1 MIARAAP
8 GPKTGRVRPPCSK
21 SQAHR
26 LLICAALGGAET
38 VVECDSVSRDIDA
51 TADCLRAL
59 GARIRP
65 AEGGG
70 FVVDPIRTVPK
81 GEAILPCGESGST
94 LRFLLPVIG
103 ALGADAAF
111 RREGRLP
118 ERPLAPLDAELT
130 RHGMALRAERADLH
144 CSGRLLPGEYT
155 LPGDVS
161 SQYIS
166 GLLMALPHLDG
177 DSSLTVTG
185 RIESGA
191 YITMTEN
198 ALALAGVRIDKTP
211 GGYFIPGGQTGA
223 LPERVRVEGDWS
235 GAAFFL
241 CIGALSREGVTVEG
255 MDLTS
260 AQGDRGALDILRS
273 MGAEIAAEGSQVTVR
288 RGSLHGTVI
297 DAAPVPD
304 LIPTLAAVAAAAEG
318 ETRIINAARL
328 RLKESDRLSSTS
340 GMLRS
345 LGASVEELPDALV
358 IRGSRTLRGGAVDA
372 LGDHRIAM
380 AAAVAACAA
389 DGEVTVDGGECV
401 AKSYPAFW
409 EDYAALK
416 GETI

>member
-26 LLICAALGGAET
+26 LLICAALGGGKT
-38 VVECDSVSRDIDA
+38 VVECDSISRDIEA

-59 GARIRP
+59 GARISP

-70 FVVDPIRTVPK
+70 FVMDPIRSVPK
-81 GEAILPCGESGST
+81 GEALLPCGESGST
-94 LRFLLPVIG
+94 LRFLLPVVG
-103 ALGADAAF
+103 ALGADAVF

-118 ERPLAPLDAELT
+118 ERPLAPLDAELI
-130 RHGMALRAERADLH
+130 RHGMVLSENGADLR

-166 GLLMALPHLDG
+166 GLLMALPHLG
-177 DSSLTVTG
+177 GGSTLAVTG

-198 ALALAGVRIDKTP
+198 ALALAGVRVDKTP
-211 GGYFIPGGQTGA
+211 EGYLIPGGQTGA
-223 LPERVRVEGDWS
+223 LPGKIRVEGDWS

-255 MDLTS
+255 MDLSS
-260 AQGDRGALDILRS
+260 AQGDRGVLEILRS
-273 MGAEIAAEGSQVTVR
+273 MGAEITEEGSSVTVR
-288 RGSLHGTVI
+288 RGDLHGTVI

-328 RLKESDRLSSTS
+328 RLKESDRLSATS

-345 LGASVEELPDALV
+345 LGASVEELPDGLV
-358 IRGSRTLRGGAVDA
+358 ITGGQALHGGAVDA
-372 LGDHRIAM
+372 RGDHRIAM

-401 AKSYPAFW
+401 AKSYLAFW
-409 EDYAALK
+409 EDYSALK